1 MEGSRPSRQPAREAW
16 SRECLVH
23 ERAVALGNAMD
34 SSTLKTYGLA
44 LNSYLSFVKNHDLP
58 VEPTE
63 DTLSF
68 FTVYMSH
75 HINPRSV
82 NTYLS
87 GICQQLEPFFP
98 SVREARN
105 SRLVQRTLQGCMR
118 LKGRATVRKEAL
130 TLDDLAMVLSH
141 YNTSQDHDDLLFVSM
156 LLTGFFALMRLG
168 ELTFPDNKSIHNWR
182 KVTQRKSV
190 IVSDDTYT
198 SSGQIDALLTVS

>member
-16 SRECLVH
+16 SREHLVH
-23 ERAVALGNAMD
+23 ERAIALGNAMD
-34 SSTLKTYGLA
+34 SSTLKTYGSA

-130 TLDDLAMVLSH
+130 TLDDLATVLSH

-168 ELTFPDNKSIHNWR
+168 ELTFPDDKSIHNWR
-182 KVTQRKSV
+182 KVTQRK
-190 IVSDDTYT
+190 T
-198 SSGQIDALLTVS
+198 G